1 MDTKKGR
8 LAAPEIVKKYDYWV
22 IFLIAFLYVRWDLL
36 WFGNGLGVVLFALL
50 FCAFVK
56 WRLGTVP
63 QERARAARPW
73 LFVIAASAFQAVW
86 FDYTPVGW
94 VNTVFLSVCAMYWM
108 MILSG
113 RRLSEEIAFY
123 LPIDL
128 LCQMVRVPF
137 ANLGRFFGA
146 VFRTRHYRQD
156 IGEQATDSAQKM
168 AVDVERAE
176 ARLKTL
182 AQGFTADVEAD
193 SPQCFAEQTSPRS
206 KSTVLRNV
214 LWIGFALCFAAPL
227 FLVVLNL
234 LAAADD
240 GFMRL
245 VSSLTDF
252 VSRWFRDFFT
262 VNLAEAILDGVLA
275 IPVAAYLFGAL
286 WGNVRPA
293 VAKGWV
299 KQESVDRWT
308 TAMRFVPKLAVYT
321 AMWLFLGAY
330 LLFLLLQA
338 GHLLTACNVGLPHAT
353 TYSAFAREGFF
364 ELCAVCAIN
373 LGILAA
379 VWIFCVREEG
389 KTPRTLR
396 IFSVILSLQTVFLAI
411 TAQVKMGL
419 YIQAYGLTRLRIY
432 TTWFMIW
439 LIAVFLLLAAAQL
452 RKIPAA
458 KLLVILSVVM
468 FLILGYADVDAL
480 VVREN
485 LARYDDGRISAEE
498 LHVEGLAYLSD
509 DAMLELLSYCRGE
522 GGYDSQRRQQL
533 TQEIRR
539 VASDRRRM
547 ETQDDWYHWNGG
559 ALRLKY
565 QWNQMGL

>member
-1 MDTKKGR
+1 MDTKKER
-8 LAAPEIVKKYDYWV
+8 LAASEIVKKYDYWV

-36 WFGNGLGVVLFALL
+36 WFGNGLGVALFALL

-94 VNTVFLSVCAMYWM
+94 VNMVFLSVCTMYWM

-137 ANLGRFFGA
+137 ANFGRFFGA
-146 VFRTRHYRQD
+146 VFRTRYYRQD
-156 IGEQATDSAQKM
+156 IGEQATDSLQNHA
-168 AVDVERAE
+168 
-176 ARLKTL
+176 
-182 AQGFTADVEAD
+182 AD
-193 SPQCFAEQTSPRS
+193 SPQCFAEQTSPRW
-206 KSTVLRNV
+206 KSTVLRNA

-245 VSSLTDF
+245 VGSLTDF
-252 VSRWFRDFFT
+252 VSRWFHDFFT
-262 VNLAEAILDGVLA
+262 VSLAETILDGVLA

-379 VWIFCVREEG
+379 VWMFCVREEG

-522 GGYDSQRRQQL
+522 GGGDSQRRQQL
-533 TQEIRR
+533 TQEIWR